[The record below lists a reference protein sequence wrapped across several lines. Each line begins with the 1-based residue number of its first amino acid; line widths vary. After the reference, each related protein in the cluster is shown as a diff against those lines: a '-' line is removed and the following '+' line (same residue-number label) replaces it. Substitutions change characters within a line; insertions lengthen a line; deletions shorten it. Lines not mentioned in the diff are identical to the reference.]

1 MVSLHM
7 TLIDQATCSIN
18 IIIPVCS
25 KGWGGGRCKTFL
37 NNLAKSK

>member
-25 KGWGGGRCKTFL
+25 KGGGGVCKTFL